1 MAKDPIHDYIDDIK
15 GFIHFKEEPVSSKM
29 VAEESSELT
38 SKMKQILID
47 WLIDVHQSFQL
58 KEETLHLAI
67 LYLEEYQL
75 LQPIRKE
82 DYGLPVNTRKYI
94 LPRSKIMFKLPPSHI
109 LLLR

>member
-82 DYGLPVNTRKYI
+82 DYQLVGVTCLWIASKYEEI
-94 LPRSKIMFKLPPSHI
+94 YPPS
-109 LLLR
+109 LKNYV